1 MLMKPPLIAASE
13 RRFEQADFSPA
24 ALNRKLGDGPIPMAA
39 EQKRVRM
46 RQLLAQSDNALSAR
60 IGLERIINGNELD
73 SINYLAKGTV
83 ASRSICRIQLKDARS
98 NLVGYASGF
107 LVGPGLMMTNNHVFG
122 RPADAL
128 NSVADF
134 DYELDVAGMEREPV
148 RFGFEPDKLFY
159 TSDKLDYSIVA
170 VAPLSLAGGRSLIR
184 VIDDGIG
191 MPGAVTQ
198 LPVTPQ
204 RLRRILRS

>member
-24 ALNRKLGDGPIPMAA
+24 ALNRKLGDGPIPMTA

-46 RQLLAQSDNALSAR
+46 RQLLAQTDNALSAR

-148 RFGFEPDKLFY
+148 RFGFEPEITARLSHANARIFEVPVSYSGRTYLEGKKITWRDGFAALLHIMRYNLF
-159 TSDKLDYSIVA
+159 
-170 VAPLSLAGGRSLIR
+170 R
-184 VIDDGIG
+184 
-191 MPGAVTQ
+191 
-198 LPVTPQ
+198 
-204 RLRRILRS
+204 